1 MDVDPPSSQSE
12 PAPAELRPR
21 RRLYSAPRRF
31 DLATVFVV
39 TTAYALLL
47 GGMSALD
54 AHPAFSAIVA
64 GYVTLVGIG
73 QALLFGG
80 KRPRLASMVMGV
92 GINML
97 GMLVSVG
104 FFSIS
109 RLAVS
114 QIAFFAAIQLVVAL
128 VQGTLLG
135 YFAGVLVGGV
145 FLVADVL
152 RRRF

>member
-31 DLATVFVV
+31 DLATMLVV
-39 TTAYALLL
+39 TTAYAIFLGGLLAVGATPMLTVILVGLVTLL
-47 GGMSALD
+47 G
-54 AHPAFSAIVA
+54 VA
-64 GYVTLVGIG
+64 
-73 QALLFGG
+73 QAVLFGG
-80 KRPRLASMVMGV
+80 REPRRASMLIGAPICALLLCISVFSGPQQYISLPFVLFATGV
-92 GINML
+92 GAL
-97 GMLVSVG
+97 EG
-104 FFSIS
+104 
-109 RLAVS
+109 AV
-114 QIAFFAAIQLVVAL
+114 
-128 VQGTLLG
+128 LG